1 MLRKCQELF
10 KHLTYL
16 IYLILFWEVGIKI
29 ALFHSRMEG
38 GAERSGNLLRSTER
52 GREEAMLGTQA
63 AGPRRPHSPRLCCV
77 ALLAQAGM
85 AKTPLAQGTPSL

>member
-16 IYLILFWEVGIKI
+16 IYLILFWEV
-29 ALFHSRMEG
+29 ALFHGRTKE
-38 GAERSGNLLRSTER
+38 GAERSGNLLRSAVR

-63 AGPRRPHSPRLCCV
+63 AGPRSPHSPRLCCV